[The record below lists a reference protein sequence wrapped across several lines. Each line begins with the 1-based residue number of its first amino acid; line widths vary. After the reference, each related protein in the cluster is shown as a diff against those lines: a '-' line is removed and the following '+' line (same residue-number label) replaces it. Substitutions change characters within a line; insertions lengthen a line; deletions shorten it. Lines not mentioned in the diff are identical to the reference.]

1 MPLNAQSSLCQSNC
15 EISRVFGPRAG
26 CNVGESRGLHLAS
39 PGRPSAGILAIPS
52 SLISLPCAACS
63 LRRFVRRR
71 MLLNAS
77 KAAIHLVLIDRA
89 GDSGLSHGEAVQVC
103 QSKTLIQQ
111 CCKIILQI
119 G

>member
-1 MPLNAQSSLCQSNC
+1 
-15 EISRVFGPRAG
+15 
-26 CNVGESRGLHLAS
+26 
-39 PGRPSAGILAIPS
+39 
-52 SLISLPCAACS
+52 
-63 LRRFVRRR
+63 

-89 GDSGLSHGEAVQVC
+89 GDSSRSHGKAIQVC

-111 CCKIILQI
+111 RCKIILQI